1 MLKQV
6 TTTLLTFDEMS
17 TLFLCRELYTNKSK
31 KTLTTKETIDLNR
44 RFAKGFDTLVKEPKF
59 K

>member
-1 MLKQV
+1 
-6 TTTLLTFDEMS
+6 MS